1 MEVRYNVLRR
11 IVLCVVKLKVESIDR
26 ELMPALVVVSVGK
39 LSETM
44 NRTEVRLEAMLSLGQ
59 IHRVQQ

>member
-1 MEVRYNVLRR
+1 MRYNVLRR